1 MGIIWEISAIR
12 QSLTYGG
19 PLLTVPSRSLRV
31 KDPHSFVKAAVQ
43 LCSVGGEAKWVGCRQ
58 LIQVVVGSETGA
70 HLPIKGIPHVDWVVT
85 ATAG

>member
-1 MGIIWEISAIR
+1 MGLLKEISAIR

-43 LCSVGGEAKWVGCRQ
+43 LCSVGREAKRVGRCQ
-58 LIQVVVGSETGA
+58 LIQVVVGSETST
-70 HLPIKGIPHVDWVVT
+70 HLPIKGIPHVDWVV
-85 ATAG
+85 AAAAG